1 MILRPGLKMDVKNV
15 IFWSEIGPGESGT
28 PHKKFPELPL
38 PLGLS
43 VVCPKGQFSHNS
55 YDT

>member
-1 MILRPGLKMDVKNV
+1 MDVKNDSLG
-15 IFWSEIGPGESGT
+15 SEIGPGEPSGR
-28 PHKKFPELPL
+28 PYEEFPEVPL

-55 YDT
+55 YDTWR